1 MNVNGKHYR
10 TIWIKPG
17 DEKTIQVI
25 DQRSL
30 PHTFQIEEIS
40 SVDQICI
47 AIKDMHIRGAGLI
60 GAAAG
65 YGMYLASLEA
75 SSNQSFDAQLKAAGQ
90 KIITTRPTA
99 VNLKWAVDRQLNA
112 IKKGKSTQEKIE
124 IAKQT
129 AQKIANEDVEYCR
142 KIGALGLRLIQD
154 ILSQKKD

>member
-1 MNVNGKHYR
+1 M
-10 TIWIKPG
+10 PG
-17 DEKTIQVI
+17 TAGSAGFTPYVPSIVL
-25 DQRSL
+25 RS
-30 PHTFQIEEIS
+30 
-40 SVDQICI
+40 
-47 AIKDMHIRGAGLI
+47 AGLI

-154 ILSQKKD
+154 ILSQKNKKQINILTH